1 MGEENM
7 ARPARHDE
15 GEIKVALKMVSAATT
30 LQELRQ
36 GQAIL
41 LPALTGATID
51 TTAEVL
57 GLSRDRVCVL
67 RRQFGELANSS
78 RETLGERRGGRHR
91 ELLSP
96 EEEKIFLDP
105 WVAKA
110 EVGGV
115 LVVPPIHLALE
126 ERVGHKVPKSTVY
139 RLLARHGWRKVTP
152 DTRHPK
158 GDVAARDE
166 FKKNS
171 PTSSPKR

>member
-1 MGEENM
+1 M
-7 ARPARHDE
+7 ARIARNDE
-15 GEIKVALKMVSAATT
+15 GEIKVALQLVAEATT

-41 LPALTGATID
+41 LPALTGATMD

-67 RRQFGELANSS
+67 RRQFSELAKSA
-78 RETLGERRGGRHR
+78 RVVIGERRGGRRR
-91 ELLSP
+91 ELMSL
-96 EEEKIFLDP
+96 EEEEAFLAP

-110 EVGGV
+110 DTGGV
-115 LVVPPIHLALE
+115 LVVPPIHLAFQE
-126 ERVGHKVPKSTVY
+126 QVGHKVPKSTVY

-158 GDVAARDE
+158 GDESVREE

-171 PTSSPKR
+171 PKPLPKK

>member
-1 MGEENM
+1 M

-15 GEIKVALKMVSAATT
+15 EEIKVALQMVSAATT

-36 GQAIL
+36 GQSIL
-41 LPALTGATID
+41 LPALAGATMDI
-51 TTAEVL
+51 TAEIL

-67 RRQFGELANSS
+67 RRQFGERAKSS
-78 RETLGERRGGRHR
+78 QLTLGERRGGRHR
-91 ELLSP
+91 ALMSI
-96 EEEKIFLDP
+96 EEEKLFLDP
-105 WVAKA
+105 WVAQA
-110 EVGGV
+110 ETGGV

-158 GDVAARDE
+158 GDEAVRDE
-166 FKKNS
+166 FKKNF

>member
-1 MGEENM
+1 M

-15 GEIKVALKMVSAATT
+15 GEIKIALQMVSKATT

-36 GQAIL
+36 GQVIL
-41 LPALTGATID
+41 LPALTGATMA
-51 TTAEVL
+51 TTAEIL

-67 RRQFGELANSS
+67 RRQFGELAK
-78 RETLGERRGGRHR
+78 TPQVAMGERRGGRNR
-91 ELLSP
+91 QLMSIEG
-96 EEEKIFLDP
+96 EKAFLAP
-105 WVAKA
+105 WVARA
-110 EVGGV
+110 ETGGV
-115 LVVPPIHLALE
+115 LVVPPIHLAFE

-158 GDVAARDE
+158 GDEAAREE

-171 PTSSPKR
+171 PKSSPKR

>member
-1 MGEENM
+1 M

-15 GEIKVALKMVSAATT
+15 GEIKVALQMVAEATT

-36 GQAIL
+36 GQAVL
-41 LPALTGATID
+41 LPALTGATMS

-67 RRQFGELANSS
+67 RRQFSELAKSS
-78 RETLGERRGGRHR
+78 RMVVGERRGGRRR
-91 ELLSP
+91 ELMSL
-96 EEEKIFLDP
+96 EEEEEFLAP
-105 WVAKA
+105 WVVIA
-110 EVGGV
+110 ETGGV
-115 LVVPPIHLALE
+115 LVVPPIHLALQ

-158 GDVAARDE
+158 GDEAAREE

>member
-1 MGEENM
+1 M
-7 ARPARHDE
+7 ARPARHNE
-15 GEIKVALKMVSAATT
+15 GAIKVALQMVSEATT
-30 LQELRQ
+30 LQELRR

-41 LPALTGATID
+41 LPALTGATME

-67 RRQFGELANSS
+67 RRQFGELAKSS
-78 RETLGERRGGRHR
+78 QAALGERRGGRRR
-91 ELLSP
+91 ELMSI
-96 EEEKIFLDP
+96 EEEKAFLVP
-105 WVAKA
+105 WIAQA
-110 EVGGV
+110 EIGGV
-115 LVVPPIHLALE
+115 LVVAPIHLALE

-158 GDVAARDE
+158 GDEAVRDE

-171 PTSSPKR
+171 LTSSPKK

>member
-1 MGEENM
+1 M

-15 GEIKVALKMVSAATT
+15 GEIKVALQMVSEATT

-41 LPALTGATID
+41 LPALTGATMD

-67 RRQFGELANSS
+67 RRQFGELAKSS
-78 RETLGERRGGRHR
+78 QVTLIERRGGRRR
-91 ELLSP
+91 ELMSN
-96 EEEKIFLDP
+96 EEEKAFLEP
-105 WVAKA
+105 WVAQA
-110 EVGGV
+110 EIGGV
-115 LVVPPIHLALE
+115 LVVPPIHFALE
-126 ERVGHKVPKSTVY
+126 ERIGHKVPKSTVY

-158 GDVAARDE
+158 GDEAAREE
-166 FKKNS
+166 FKKNF
-171 PTSSPKR
+171 PTS

>member
-1 MGEENM
+1 M

-15 GEIKVALKMVSAATT
+15 GEIKVALQMVSEATT

-41 LPALTGATID
+41 LPALTGATMD

-67 RRQFGELANSS
+67 RRQFGELTKSS
-78 RETLGERRGGRHR
+78 QVTIGERRGGRRR
-91 ELLSP
+91 ELMSI
-96 EEEKIFLDP
+96 EEEKTFLDP

-110 EVGGV
+110 ETGGV

-139 RLLARHGWRKVTP
+139 RLLDRHGWRKVTP

-158 GDVAARDE
+158 GNEAVRDE

-171 PTSSPKR
+171 PTSSPKK